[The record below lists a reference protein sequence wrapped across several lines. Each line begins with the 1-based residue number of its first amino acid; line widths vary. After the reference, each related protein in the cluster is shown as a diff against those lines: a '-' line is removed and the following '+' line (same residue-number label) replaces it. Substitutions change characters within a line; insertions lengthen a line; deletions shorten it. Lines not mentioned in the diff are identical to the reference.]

1 MVAGRDIPRQRR
13 KDALDREIKACR
25 KCTSP
30 EHLNVP
36 GVTVRHQGSGHCT
49 HPWRSSGRPCAES
62 AWRRGALRRWQRR
75 ILEEAFKSAGVAKAE
90 LFITNSIHCH
100 PPGDRDPYPHETWNC
115 SGFLRAELRE
125 IVQPRLVIGVGE
137 FAKAAVRSL
146 YESDARELNWP
157 FRVPRPRLSDSTDTT
172 YLIFPKHPY
181 WIMTRPERDRE
192 QYIRRLA
199 RAMELG
205 GAPPHQLRPTDDANP
220 STCLGSPAGPGSSPT
235 STRPGPAEAGM
246 RGLGHNDRWPIPGR
260 PAAASIHAP
269 GGL

>member
-1 MVAGRDIPRQRR
+1 MAAGRDIRQRR

-30 EHLNVP
+30 DHLNVP
-36 GVTVRHQGSGHCT
+36 GVTGSAPGFWSLYSPVAIVGEALCRKCMEARE
-49 HPWRSSGRPCAES
+49 PFVGGS
-62 AWRRGALRRWQRR
+62 AR
-75 ILEEAFKSAGVAKAE
+75 ILEEAFKRAEVAKAE

-100 PPGDRDPYPHETWNC
+100 PPGDRDPYPHETRNC

-172 YLIFPKHPY
+172 YLIFPQHPY

-199 RAMELG
+199 RAIE
-205 GAPPHQLRPTDDANP
+205 
-220 STCLGSPAGPGSSPT
+220 
-235 STRPGPAEAGM
+235 
-246 RGLGHNDRWPIPGR
+246 WGR
-260 PAAASIHAP
+260 AAAPTQANR
-269 GGL
+269 